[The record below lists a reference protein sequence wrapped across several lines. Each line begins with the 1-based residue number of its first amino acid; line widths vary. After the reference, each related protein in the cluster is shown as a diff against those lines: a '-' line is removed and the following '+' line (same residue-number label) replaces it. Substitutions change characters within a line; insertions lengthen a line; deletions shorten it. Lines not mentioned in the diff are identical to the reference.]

1 MATAQEVAISEMLSC
16 KNIQI
21 YGFST
26 DLEVVT
32 DLQNYRDA
40 GHYGEWINSRILQ
53 EMAKKDSHF
62 HVTKENAK
70 AYAASLQKI
79 LLSYPYD
86 QIIKQ

>member
-1 MATAQEVAISEMLSC
+1 M
-16 KNIQI
+16 
-21 YGFST
+21 
-26 DLEVVT
+26 T

-53 EMAKKDSHF
+53 EMAKKDSRF

-70 AYAASLQKI
+70 EYGASLQKL

-86 QIIKQ
+86 QIITQ